1 MKNKLIYNDVL
12 NRPTEKDLLNMNDYE
27 YLDYLTELD
36 KGVLND
42 DEIILKSGLGVDE
55 IIEEKRKFND
65 KLAEIINVNN
75 INIKNKPKFFDSIV
89 KCKGEIKLLIEV
101 FVCDM
106 NYIFSFKRI
115 VRGEKKKENIARYL
129 RLKSRLNR
137 FEQILQFIKNTE
149 ENYDEFL
156 KMILKDEEIL
166 KGEEITKEQ
175 KRTLKNLFFLYVSN
189 KYDDK
194 ILDENIEYVHK
205 FCTTTEERK
214 KVYPALM
221 FRILVKYASKLGSKG
236 VMISTGKLLNYKE
249 YIIYEDNGKNYKTN
263 GNYIKLFFELCNNFC
278 NEDNIPINF
287 YMFERYCNLGKWYWL
302 IDNKNKEFEYTYESL
317 VDTNR
322 SIYDLIFDYESDYS
336 DDYSDRGIKTE
347 YEEESE
353 DISTKKKNTKKS
365 CVVSEDDF
373 IDDIINEHIRE
384 CIEYDDE
391 YMRCYFKG
399 RRSANKYVEKVA
411 EKILKYV
418 EEEEIKN
425 DTVFI
430 RHMRFNTECALHEIS
445 NNVVRI
451 WLIGYF
457 KTLDV

>member
-1 MKNKLIYNDVL
+1 MKNAGKACN
-12 NRPTEKDLLNMNDYE
+12 NRLYRHIRTFEK
-27 YLDYLTELD
+27 
-36 KGVLND
+36 
-42 DEIILKSGLGVDE
+42 I
-55 IIEEKRKFND
+55 
-65 KLAEIINVNN
+65 
-75 INIKNKPKFFDSIV
+75 IKNY
-89 KCKGEIKLLIEV
+89 
-101 FVCDM
+101 FV
-106 NYIFSFKRI
+106 I
-115 VRGEKKKENIARYL
+115 
-129 RLKSRLNR
+129 
-137 FEQILQFIKNTE
+137 
-149 ENYDEFL
+149 
-156 KMILKDEEIL
+156 
-166 KGEEITKEQ
+166 
-175 KRTLKNLFFLYVSN
+175 SN

-221 FRILVKYASKLGSKG
+221 FRILVKYASKLGGSKG

-263 GNYIKLFFELCNNFC
+263 GNYIKLFFELCNNFGS
-278 NEDNIPINF
+278 EDNIPINF

-302 IDNKNKEFEYTYESL
+302 IDNKNKEFSYTYESL
-317 VDTNR
+317 VDTSR
-322 SIYDLIFDYESDYS
+322 SIYDLIFDYESDYG

-353 DISTKKKNTKKS
+353 DINTKKKNTKKS
-365 CVVSEDDF
+365 CVVPEDDF

-384 CIEYDDE
+384 CIEYDDD

-399 RRSANKYVEKVA
+399 RRSANKYVEKVS

-425 DTVFI
+425 DMVFI